1 MRAFAFLAVTVSALL
16 LAACGTSQF
25 ADDPLY
31 DAGFSDGCSTGTARS
46 PGTPVTKPVRDQALW
61 DQSDAYKAGWK
72 AGYNS
77 CSPGAR
83 GGDIPGSDRD
93 MGGR

>member
-1 MRAFAFLAVTVSALL
+1 MRAFTFLAATVSAIL
-16 LAACGTSQF
+16 LAGCGTSQY

-31 DAGFSDGCSTGTARS
+31 DAGFGDGCETGTARS

-61 DQSDAYKAGWK
+61 DQSDAYRAGWK
-72 AGYNS
+72 SGYNS

-83 GGDIPGSDRD
+83 GDIPGSERD